1 MAIWFFAYLCNSF
14 AFCLFL
20 LYLKE
25 QDIGTSKENSFT
37 SEIVFYD
44 SGLMLG
50 LLRPAKIFSIYVN
63 YKSRLKFLSEIKRPL
78 GVSKVKDN

>member
-50 LLRPAKIFSIYVN
+50 LVTRFSISIV
-63 YKSRLKFLSEIKRPL
+63 LK
-78 GVSKVKDN
+78 KVILVKICPIFDEYH